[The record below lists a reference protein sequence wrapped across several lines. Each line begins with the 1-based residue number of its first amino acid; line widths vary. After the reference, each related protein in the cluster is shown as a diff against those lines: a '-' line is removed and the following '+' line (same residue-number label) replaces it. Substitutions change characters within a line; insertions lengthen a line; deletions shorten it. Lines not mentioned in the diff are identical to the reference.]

1 MSVVTIPAI
10 NCGQKRLSLFWPQ
23 ARESEDWERHTHR
36 RSFIVFHVFDFIVT
50 YLSLLQFAPWIVD
63 RPHGGCWRWG
73 GDKRDNGS
81 SFRLRRRRKKAHC
94 CWGPPPTSTL
104 ILHGCAFFFTL
115 ADSMA
120 GDKSSSP
127 FFFLFSSTWWRFFL
141 FFLSS
146 LSKVQ
151 TSEGKMTFDI
161 TFSWCHLCV
170 SVKRNEGY
178 GKGRQIASLW
188 WWVMSSFK
196 KAWEN
201 NKSDKLICWCDPV
214 LVQSELPLLLLCEKN
229 LYSIRSN
236 CCLAHISCPHAGS
249 KSQSGNKLTLW

>member
-1 MSVVTIPAI
+1 MVK
-10 NCGQKRLSLFWPQ
+10 KRLSLFWPQ
-23 ARESEDWERHTHR
+23 ARESEDWATHTHR

-141 FFLSS
+141 FFYPPSQKYKPVRGKWPLTSPFLGAIS
-146 LSKVQ
+146 VCLWNIMRVMAKVDR
-151 TSEGKMTFDI
+151 SRHFDGE
-161 TFSWCHLCV
+161 WCHRL
-170 SVKRNEGY
+170 KRP
-178 GKGRQIASLW
+178 GKIINLINW
-188 WWVMSSFK
+188 WYV
-196 KAWEN
+196 
-201 NKSDKLICWCDPV
+201 DVTPC
-214 LVQSELPLLLLCEKN
+214 
-229 LYSIRSN
+229 
-236 CCLAHISCPHAGS
+236 
-249 KSQSGNKLTLW
+249 